1 VNDAPVIT
9 AGSILNYSEN
19 DPAAVIDGGLSIS
32 DIDDTHIE
40 SATVTIS
47 TNYINAED
55 VLAFVDTAN
64 ITGSF
69 NSATGV
75 LTLTGSDTV
84 VNYQNALQS
93 ITYMNTSD
101 NPSMLSRT
109 VSWVVNDGDSNSV
122 AVTSTV
128 TINAGNDL
136 PTAANSNVS
145 TLKDSTYTFNI
156 NDFNYTD
163 PDADIIA
170 SITVTSLEGV
180 GSLKL
185 NNNDVVANQ
194 VISKAAI
201 DAGLLTF
208 TPVSGQDGIGY
219 DSFEFSVNDGQS
231 DSLLSYVMTIDV
243 QIAGDINGNGVIDV
257 PGEIAGDIN
266 GNGVIDDP
274 DEVAGDING
283 NGQIDDPDEVA
294 GDINGNGQIDD
305 PDEVAGDINGNGQ
318 IDDPDEVAGD
328 INGNGQIDD
337 PDEVAGDV
345 NGNGQID
352 DPDEVAGDIN
362 GNGQIDDPD
371 EVAGDINGNG
381 QIDDPDEV
389 AGDVNGNG
397 QIDDPDE
404 VAGDINGN
412 GQIDDPDEVAGDIN
426 GNGQI
431 DDPDE
436 VAGDINGNGTL
447 DFPSEIQGLIDSIN
461 FYYEP
466 VYQLIT
472 QDTVSGNYLITG
484 SAANN
489 VQREVIP
496 NSNQVVAPNTA
507 LSGFINNS
515 ILDVFIPN
523 FTSGSGS
530 VDSPLVNETLSN
542 QSVKVGSVL
551 SSDYIDV
558 VIKGLETD
566 NGTISV
572 IRDGNRVDI
581 YYEPESSF
589 SGVADFAL
597 EIYQNKVLSDV
608 KHFEI
613 TVNQNVD
620 IIHEN
625 NMRQTETTVK
635 HEGSMLEE
643 NSTSP
648 EIEYKQ
654 TDLAIEV
661 SDVDHARTQSI
672 LNEFGKALDDRAPIS
687 TLSDIASTAVKDAL
701 NTYSISETSSIVK
714 GLLKQAID
722 AGESTVRIAAIASSM
737 LDVSRESSYGS
748 DVVIRNIIQQTVD
761 SGLSTDQIAQIL
773 STMLLNTDDQYRD
786 DFIVSIVSESN
797 VTDLHLYQMKQILEQ
812 QDPELS
818 DKLSKEMQMIRGNQL
833 STAFD
838 ANESQNNNSS
848 KGLLA
853 KLKDT
858 FLGKRQTQNDEMTDY
873 DINEHKYKIE
883 LAKAEILTMVRNESV
898 NNNEEHKKR

>member
-1 VNDAPVIT
+1 
-9 AGSILNYSEN
+9 
-19 DPAAVIDGGLSIS
+19 
-32 DIDDTHIE
+32 
-40 SATVTIS
+40 
-47 TNYINAED
+47 
-55 VLAFVDTAN
+55 
-64 ITGSF
+64 
-69 NSATGV
+69 V

-328 INGNGQIDD
+328 
-337 PDEVAGDV
+337 V

-389 AGDVNGNG
+389 A
-397 QIDDPDE
+397 
-404 VAGDINGN
+404 
-412 GQIDDPDEVAGDIN
+412 
-426 GNGQI
+426 
-431 DDPDE
+431 
-436 VAGDINGNGTL
+436 
-447 DFPSEIQGLIDSIN
+447 
-461 FYYEP
+461 
-466 VYQLIT
+466 
-472 QDTVSGNYLITG
+472 
-484 SAANN
+484 
-489 VQREVIP
+489 
-496 NSNQVVAPNTA
+496 
-507 LSGFINNS
+507 
-515 ILDVFIPN
+515 
-523 FTSGSGS
+523 
-530 VDSPLVNETLSN
+530 
-542 QSVKVGSVL
+542 
-551 SSDYIDV
+551 
-558 VIKGLETD
+558 
-566 NGTISV
+566 
-572 IRDGNRVDI
+572 
-581 YYEPESSF
+581 
-589 SGVADFAL
+589 
-597 EIYQNKVLSDV
+597 
-608 KHFEI
+608 
-613 TVNQNVD
+613 
-620 IIHEN
+620 
-625 NMRQTETTVK
+625 
-635 HEGSMLEE
+635 
-643 NSTSP
+643 
-648 EIEYKQ
+648 
-654 TDLAIEV
+654 
-661 SDVDHARTQSI
+661 
-672 LNEFGKALDDRAPIS
+672 
-687 TLSDIASTAVKDAL
+687 
-701 NTYSISETSSIVK
+701 
-714 GLLKQAID
+714 
-722 AGESTVRIAAIASSM
+722 
-737 LDVSRESSYGS
+737 
-748 DVVIRNIIQQTVD
+748 
-761 SGLSTDQIAQIL
+761 
-773 STMLLNTDDQYRD
+773 
-786 DFIVSIVSESN
+786 
-797 VTDLHLYQMKQILEQ
+797 
-812 QDPELS
+812 
-818 DKLSKEMQMIRGNQL
+818 
-833 STAFD
+833 
-838 ANESQNNNSS
+838 
-848 KGLLA
+848 
-853 KLKDT
+853 
-858 FLGKRQTQNDEMTDY
+858 
-873 DINEHKYKIE
+873 
-883 LAKAEILTMVRNESV
+883 
-898 NNNEEHKKR
+898 